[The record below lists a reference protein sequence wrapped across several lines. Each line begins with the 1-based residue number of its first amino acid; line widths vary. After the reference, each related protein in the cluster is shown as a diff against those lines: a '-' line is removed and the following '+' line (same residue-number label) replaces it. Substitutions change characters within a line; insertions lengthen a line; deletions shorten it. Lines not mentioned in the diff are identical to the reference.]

1 MFLQELK
8 NKAAKKG
15 RTLSSI
21 CDELGI
27 HRSVIARW
35 EKEAPSSI
43 CDELGIHRSVIAR
56 WEKEAPKS
64 IKIYQ
69 RLQQAIERL

>member
-35 EKEAPSSI
+35 EKEAP
-43 CDELGIHRSVIAR
+43 
-56 WEKEAPKS
+56 KS